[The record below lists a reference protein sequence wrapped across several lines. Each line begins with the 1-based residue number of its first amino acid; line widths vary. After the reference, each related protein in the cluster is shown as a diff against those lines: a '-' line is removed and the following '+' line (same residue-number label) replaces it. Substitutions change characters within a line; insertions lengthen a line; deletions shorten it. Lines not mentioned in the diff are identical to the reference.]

1 MNYKLERKNITL
13 NGKQKIIG
21 HGYTGNVYQYGNY
34 ALKIFDKMNDVFDEE
49 TARYLSTIRTSRIL
63 LPKKLVY
70 YKDKFRGYSMKL
82 ISNKPNSKSIINL
95 PKDKLLEDI
104 ELLEDDIST
113 LSSKRVLLNGM
124 NINNTIFNGNIYI
137 TDPSRYSVL
146 DISDVDRLF
155 NLDDL
160 NQFQLSLLLNNII
173 IQELNKIQKQSG
185 VSELKELLD
194 EKDSGISYSEYLSE
208 VIGKNDN
215 IKTLVKKL

>member
-1 MNYKLERKNITL
+1 MNYKLERKDITL

-34 ALKIFDKMNDVFDEE
+34 ALKIFDKVDDVLDEE

-63 LPKKLVY
+63 LPKKLIY
-70 YKDKFRGYSMKL
+70 YKDKFKGYSMKL

-104 ELLEDDIST
+104 ELLEDDVTT

-124 NINNTIFNGNIYI
+124 NLNNIIFNGNLYI
-137 TDPSRYSVL
+137 TDPSRYSLLELSDL
-146 DISDVDRLF
+146 DKIF

-160 NQFQLSLLLNNII
+160 NLFQLYLLLNNII

-194 EKDSGISYSEYLSE
+194 EKDSNISYSEYLSE
-208 VIGKNDN
+208 IIGQNNN

>member
-1 MNYKLERKNITL
+1 MNYKLERKDITL

-34 ALKIFDKMNDVFDEE
+34 ALKIFDKVDDVLDEE

-63 LPKKLVY
+63 LPKKLIY
-70 YKDKFRGYSMKL
+70 YKDKFKGYSMKL

-104 ELLEDDIST
+104 ELLEDDVTT

-124 NINNTIFNGNIYI
+124 NLNNIIFNGNLYI
-137 TDPSRYSVL
+137 TDPSRYSLLELSDL
-146 DISDVDRLF
+146 DKIF

-160 NQFQLSLLLNNII
+160 NQFQLYLLLNNIV

-194 EKDSGISYSEYLSE
+194 EKDSNISYSEYLSE
-208 VIGKNDN
+208 IIGQNNN

>member
-1 MNYKLERKNITL
+1 MNYKLERKDITL

-34 ALKIFDKMNDVFDEE
+34 ALKIFDKVDDVLDEE

-63 LPKKLVY
+63 LPKKLIY
-70 YKDKFRGYSMKL
+70 YKDKFKGYSMKL

-104 ELLEDDIST
+104 ELLEDDVTT

-124 NINNTIFNGNIYI
+124 NLNNIIFNGNLYI
-137 TDPSRYSVL
+137 TDPSRYSLLELSDL
-146 DISDVDRLF
+146 DKIF

-160 NQFQLSLLLNNII
+160 NQFQLYLLLNNII

-194 EKDSGISYSEYLSE
+194 EKDSHISYSEYLSE
-208 VIGKNDN
+208 IIGQNNN

>member
-1 MNYKLERKNITL
+1 MNYKLERKDITL

-34 ALKIFDKMNDVFDEE
+34 ALKIFDKVDDVLDEE

-63 LPKKLVY
+63 LPKKLIY
-70 YKDKFRGYSMKL
+70 YKDKFKGYSMKL

-104 ELLEDDIST
+104 ELLEDDVTT

-124 NINNTIFNGNIYI
+124 NLNNIIFNGNLYI
-137 TDPSRYSVL
+137 TDPSRYSLLELSDL
-146 DISDVDRLF
+146 DKIF

-160 NQFQLSLLLNNII
+160 NQFQLYLLLNNII

-194 EKDSGISYSEYLSE
+194 EKDSNISYSEYLSE
-208 VIGKNDN
+208 IIGQNNN

>member
-1 MNYKLERKNITL
+1 MNYKLERKDITL

-34 ALKIFDKMNDVFDEE
+34 ALKIFDKVDDVLDKE

-63 LPKKLVY
+63 LPKKLIY
-70 YKDKFRGYSMKL
+70 YKDKFKGYSMKL

-104 ELLEDDIST
+104 ELLEDDVTT

-124 NINNTIFNGNIYI
+124 NLNNIIFNGNLYI
-137 TDPSRYSVL
+137 TDPSRYSLLELSDL
-146 DISDVDRLF
+146 DKIF

-160 NQFQLSLLLNNII
+160 NQFQLYLLLNNII

-194 EKDSGISYSEYLSE
+194 EKDSNISYSEYLSE
-208 VIGKNDN
+208 IIGQNNN

>member
-1 MNYKLERKNITL
+1 MNYKLERKDITL

-34 ALKIFDKMNDVFDEE
+34 ALKIFDKVDDVLDGE

-63 LPKKLVY
+63 LPKKLIY
-70 YKDKFRGYSMKL
+70 YKDKFKGYSMKL

-104 ELLEDDIST
+104 ELLEDDVTT

-124 NINNTIFNGNIYI
+124 NLNNIIFNGNLYI
-137 TDPSRYSVL
+137 TDPSRYSLLELSDL
-146 DISDVDRLF
+146 DKIF

-160 NQFQLSLLLNNII
+160 NQFQLYLLLNNII

-194 EKDSGISYSEYLSE
+194 EKDSNISYSEYLSE
-208 VIGKNDN
+208 IIGQNNN

>member
-1 MNYKLERKNITL
+1 MNYKLERKDITL

-21 HGYTGNVYQYGNY
+21 HGYTGNVCQYGNY
-34 ALKIFDKMNDVFDEE
+34 ALKIFDKVDDVLDEE

-63 LPKKLVY
+63 LPKKLIY
-70 YKDKFRGYSMKL
+70 YKDKFKGYSMKL

-104 ELLEDDIST
+104 ELLEDDVTT

-124 NINNTIFNGNIYI
+124 NLNNIIFNGNLYI
-137 TDPSRYSVL
+137 TDPSRYSLLELSDL
-146 DISDVDRLF
+146 DKIF

-160 NQFQLSLLLNNII
+160 NQFQLYLLLNNII

-194 EKDSGISYSEYLSE
+194 EKDSNISYSEYLSE
-208 VIGKNDN
+208 IIGQNNN

>member
-1 MNYKLERKNITL
+1 MNYKLERKDITL

-34 ALKIFDKMNDVFDEE
+34 ALKIFDKVDDVLDEE

-63 LPKKLVY
+63 LPKKLIY
-70 YKDKFRGYSMKL
+70 YKDKFKGYSMKL

-104 ELLEDDIST
+104 ELLEDDVTT

-124 NINNTIFNGNIYI
+124 NLNNLIFNGNLYI
-137 TDPSRYSVL
+137 TDPSRYSLLELSDL
-146 DISDVDRLF
+146 DKIF

-160 NQFQLSLLLNNII
+160 NQFQLYLLLNNII

-194 EKDSGISYSEYLSE
+194 EKDSNISYSEYLSE
-208 VIGKNDN
+208 IIGQNNN

>member
-1 MNYKLERKNITL
+1 MNYKLERKDITL

-34 ALKIFDKMNDVFDEE
+34 ALKIFDKVDDVLDEE

-63 LPKKLVY
+63 LPKKLIY
-70 YKDKFRGYSMKL
+70 YKDKFKGYSMKL

-104 ELLEDDIST
+104 ELLEDDVTT

-124 NINNTIFNGNIYI
+124 NLNNIIFNGNLYI
-137 TDPSRYSVL
+137 PDPSRYSLLELSDL
-146 DISDVDRLF
+146 DKIF

-160 NQFQLSLLLNNII
+160 NQFQLYLLLNNII

-194 EKDSGISYSEYLSE
+194 EKDSNISYSEYLSE
-208 VIGKNDN
+208 IIGQNNN